1 MAVTTRKVVE
11 GLNNLV
17 LHVFMES
24 DGVSGELEDYVLLA
38 PADLEPPLTA
48 NPALRI
54 QRIWYSFNQ
63 FDVTLKFGG
72 IVPMPIWVLARQTG
86 TEFDFT
92 RFGGIS
98 DYNTVPPADKNG
110 QLLISTTGYGP
121 LGAQGSLVFE
131 FRKP

>member
-1 MAVTTRKVVE
+1 
-11 GLNNLV
+11 
-17 LHVFMES
+17 MES
-24 DGVSGELEDYVLLA
+24 DGVSGELEDYVLLT
-38 PADLEPPLTA
+38 PADLEPPLAA

-54 QRIWYSFNQ
+54 QRVWYSFNQ
-63 FDVTLKFGG
+63 FDATLKFGG
-72 IVPMPIWVLARQTG
+72 IAPMPVWVLARASN